1 MRPERSFQR
10 QIQLLMEHTH
20 LSYKT
25 RNTIQIRIAL
35 SQIRNAITTG
45 FRLWSAV
52 KKRSWLVMQVCW
64 RKPKISIWTQWRAV
78 IFRAGFIYRLLWG
91 LYVMQTYISLLIL
104 LLVNHALQVLNNN
117 GADHLWHLAVGD
129 GSFVLWSDFT
139 RTTSKAELSLSRKG
153 LKDDFTDFSSK
164 IVY

>member
-1 MRPERSFQR
+1 MICCE
-10 QIQLLMEHTH
+10 E
-20 LSYKT
+20 
-25 RNTIQIRIAL
+25 
-35 SQIRNAITTG
+35 
-45 FRLWSAV
+45 
-52 KKRSWLVMQVCW
+52 KKILVMQVCW
-64 RKPKISIWTQWRAV
+64 RKPKISILSIWIQWLAV
-78 IFRAGFIYRLLWG
+78 IFRADFIYRLLWD

-139 RTTSKAELSLSRKG
+139 CTTSKAEVSLSRKG

-164 IVY
+164 IVHYKWPWEITLLVHWTELKRFCIISFLSLQKHAIVITVKSH